1 MVVIEK
7 TDAFNTWVNA
17 LNDKRA
23 KAKVL
28 ILLDRMKL
36 GNNGDVKPVGEG
48 VSESRINYGKG
59 LRIYF
64 VRRGKQLIVV
74 LGGGDKSTQSK
85 DIKKAKQ
92 LAKQLAK

>member
-1 MVVIEK
+1 MVIIEK
-7 TDAFNTWVNA
+7 TEAFNTWVQS
-17 LNDKRA
+17 LKDKRA

-59 LRIYF
+59 LRVYF
-64 VRRGKQLIVV
+64 IQRGKRLILV

-92 LAKQLAK
+92 LAKSLTK